1 MSRRLGIALVIASF
15 AGALALAG
23 CTQLVRVET
32 GTIVTCT
39 YGEVTTDT
47 VHVIE
52 VPADQAANYTVT
64 RETTTCPLHLQAEA
78 LYAEA
83 QAAILSSDLETAK
96 AKLAEIVALDA
107 TFRRARTQLDAIDAG
122 KKPVPDT
129 GSTTPSTGA
138 TGTAGTDQGQLPVGP
153 VANLAG
159 YVPDTIAGYTGEP
172 VTAEVFTL
180 SRVYDPPANSP
191 TDYLTIVVEQY
202 KDAKAV
208 AAEIAATIKPRYG
221 FDVSTVNV
229 AGHDT
234 RFGTDGS
241 RFATLA
247 WSDGGVLIVIEAS
260 SAARKP
266 ADLKSTLTTL
276 AGGLV
281 K

>member
-1 MSRRLGIALVIASF
+1 MSRKLGIALAAAAF
-15 AGALALAG
+15 AGALVLAG
-23 CTQLVRVET
+23 CAQLVRVET

-39 YGEVTTDT
+39 YGEITTDT
-47 VHVIE
+47 VHVVE

-64 RETTTCPLHLQAEA
+64 RETTTCPLHLKAEA
-78 LYAEA
+78 LYSEA
-83 QAAILSSDLETAK
+83 QAAILSADLAAAK
-96 AKLAEIVALDA
+96 AKLAEILALDP
-107 TFRRARTQLDAIDAG
+107 TFRHAKTQLEAIDAG

-129 GSTTPSTGA
+129 GSTTPSAGT
-138 TGTAGTDQGQLPVGP
+138 TDTAGGDKQPVGP

-159 YVPDTIAGYTGEP
+159 YVPDTMAGYTGEP
-172 VTAEVFTL
+172 VVTEVFTL
-180 SRVYDPPANSP
+180 SREYVPPASSP
-191 TDYLTIVVEQY
+191 ADYLVVVVEQY

-208 AAEIAATIKPRYG
+208 AAQIQAAVAPGYG

-229 AGHDT
+229 AGHNM

-241 RFATLA
+241 RFATIA
-247 WSDGGVLIVIEAS
+247 WNDGGVLIVIEAS

-266 ADLKSTLTTL
+266 TNLKSTLTTL

>member
-1 MSRRLGIALVIASF
+1 MFRRLGIALAIAAF

-23 CTQLVRVET
+23 CAQLVRVET

-39 YGEVTTDT
+39 YGEITTDT

-64 RETTTCPLHLQAEA
+64 RETTTCPLHLKAEA

-83 QAAILSSDLETAK
+83 QAAILASDLEAAK

-107 TFRRARTQLDAIDAG
+107 TFRRARSELDAINAG
-122 KKPVPDT
+122 KTPVPDT
-129 GSTTPSTGA
+129 GSTTPSAGT
-138 TGTAGTDQGQLPVGP
+138 TDTAGNGKLPVGP
-153 VANLAG
+153 VANLAN
-159 YVPDTIAGYTGEP
+159 YVPDSVAGYTGQP
-172 VTAEVFTL
+172 VNADVFTL
-180 SRVYDPPANSP
+180 AREYAPPANSP
-191 TDYLTIVVEQY
+191 ADYLVIVVEQY
-202 KDAKAV
+202 KDAKAAQADVV
-208 AAEIAATIKPRYG
+208 AAIAPRYG
-221 FDVSTVNV
+221 FGVSKVNV
-229 AGHDT
+229 AGREM

-241 RFATLA
+241 RFATLE
-247 WSDGGVLIVIEAS
+247 WNDSGILVVIEAS

-266 ADLKSTLTTL
+266 ADLKSTLVTL